1 MNWNCGT
8 CTFQNHPDLSTCE
21 MCGTLKQS
29 PIKAV
34 VSSNDPISRPPSF
47 KKCMECTFDN
57 NLDALSC
64 EICGNKFKDNVVAA
78 KSEATKPE
86 KCKNSSLSSSNKVER
101 HYSKVPETLPAVRE
115 PLDCSSFNTTSTRA
129 PILTSEKAGT
139 LSYELT
145 LLSSSSKVER
155 YNSHDKVPETSQVK
169 IGAVVK
175 IVLKE
180 DQPTGVLTAG
190 KVKQILSKGSHPRGI
205 KVMLE
210 SGLVGRVKKVIPSD
224 HKQNEKGKG
233 NLVKSE
239 SNKIDHEISRTLNV
253 EDEYNKVNRTKTLV
267 DLLKDKNLIFE
278 LMNKEN
284 NAKITS
290 KDKESIKCG
299 CMATIHS
306 FSTSCFNCGRIQCE
320 QEGKY

>member
-29 PIKAV
+29 PIKTV
-34 VSSNDPISRPPSF
+34 VSSNDSINKIPSF

-57 NLDALSC
+57 SVDALSC
-64 EICGNKFKDNVVAA
+64 EICGNKFKYNDVAA
-78 KSEATKPE
+78 KSEDTKTE
-86 KCKNSSLSSSNKVER
+86 KSMNSSLSSSNKVER
-101 HYSKVPETLPAVRE
+101 YNSKVPETLPALGE
-115 PLDCSSFNTTSTRA
+115 TFGGSYFNTISTRA
-129 PILTSEKAGT
+129 PVLTREVSGT
-139 LSYELT
+139 LSHECS
-145 LLSSSSKVER
+145 LSSSNKVER
-155 YNSHDKVPETSQVK
+155 HNSYDKVPETSQVK
-169 IGAVVK
+169 IGAAVK

-180 DQPTGVLTAG
+180 DQPTGVLTTG
-190 KVKQILSKGSHPRGI
+190 KVRQILSKGNHPRGI

-224 HKQNEKGKG
+224 HKQKEKCKG
-233 NLVKSE
+233 NLLKSD
-239 SNKIDHEISRTLNV
+239 SNKFNHEISRTLNV
-253 EDEYNKVNRTKTLV
+253 EDEYNKIDRTKTLV
-267 DLLKDKNLIFE
+267 DLLKDKNLMFE

-284 NAKITS
+284 KAKIAS